1 MEGLCIIYERFSCT
15 VCRKSDKHLFRSS
28 KISNLVIHQTHFHT
42 HLQKEVHY
50 YAHTVSAYIKGGHG
64 ANMKGTRDVLVS

>member
-1 MEGLCIIYERFSCT
+1 M
-15 VCRKSDKHLFRSS
+15 
-28 KISNLVIHQTHFHT
+28 VIHQTHFHT